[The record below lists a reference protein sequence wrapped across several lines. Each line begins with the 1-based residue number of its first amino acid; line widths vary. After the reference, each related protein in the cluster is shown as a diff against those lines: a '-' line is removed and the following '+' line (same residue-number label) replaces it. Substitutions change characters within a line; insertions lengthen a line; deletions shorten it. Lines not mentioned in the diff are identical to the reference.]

1 MPESWKQFQPSG
13 IFHSP
18 LDSQQTLRYDVLE
31 EYIEY

>member
-1 MPESWKQFQPSG
+1 MPEGWKQFQTSG
-13 IFHSP
+13 IFHEV